1 MANFSLSGLLNAVDM
16 RSKSITFEP
25 TTTTPFITP
34 VFEGTAVATGTYT
47 PQNNV
52 FSGLGSSV
60 DIETPG
66 RPGGGQLYPRGNQ

>member
-1 MANFSLSGLLNAVDM
+1 MANFSLSGLLNAVDI
-16 RSKSITFEP
+16 RSKSITHKP

-34 VFEGTAVATGTYT
+34 VFEGTAAATGTYT

-52 FSGLGSSV
+52 FSGLDSAVEVQTSS
-60 DIETPG
+60 